1 MAVSNP
7 FKNMSKP
14 QLYAVIA
21 GGLLIGGYAEYSH
34 HKKTGSWS
42 PFATATV
49 NTAAGTGIDPLTQ
62 LPYADDSVID
72 PETGQQYLAEAQ
84 EYGSVTAAEASVSQ
98 YGQST
103 ATGSGIPVNPASPVS
118 AGSPNTA
125 VGSSIY
131 TSNAAWAQAVE
142 AGLSSVSGSSS
153 YDGTDIGTAIGAY
166 LQGEPVT
173 SAQASVISVAIAE
186 YGSPPVGTFQIIPAP
201 STPTGPTTG
210 SSPNNGTGPP
220 VIEQLPNAGGQ
231 SWESVTFP
239 NQAAWDAWTQW
250 NQDFAANH
258 DGRTQAYR
266 SEWNE
271 ELASLGATGTN
282 GPLTPPD
289 PSSPNPYDR
298 Q

>member
-1 MAVSNP
+1 MT
-7 FKNMSKP
+7 KP

-21 GGLLIGGYAEYSH
+21 GGTLIAGYAEYSH

-62 LPYADDSVID
+62 LPYADDSVVD

-84 EYGSVTAAEASVSQ
+84 QYGSVTAAEASVSQ

-118 AGSPNTA
+118 AGSPNTT
-125 VGSSIY
+125 VGTSIY

-142 AGLSSVSGSSS
+142 AGLSSVSGSQQ

-173 SAQASVISVAIAE
+173 TAQASVISVAIAE
-186 YGSPPVGTFQIIPAP
+186 YGNPPVGTFQIIPAP
-201 STPTGPTTG
+201 STPTGPT
-210 SSPNNGTGPP
+210 SGTAPSGPAL
-220 VIEQLPNAGGQ
+220 IESLPNAGGTT
-231 SWESVTFP
+231 WERVTFP
-239 NQAAWDAWTQW
+239 SQAAWDQWTAW
-250 NQDFAANH
+250 NAGFAAAHN
-258 DGRTQAYR
+258 GRTQAYR
-266 SEWNE
+266 SEWNT
-271 ELASLGATGTN
+271 ELTSLGAFGTD